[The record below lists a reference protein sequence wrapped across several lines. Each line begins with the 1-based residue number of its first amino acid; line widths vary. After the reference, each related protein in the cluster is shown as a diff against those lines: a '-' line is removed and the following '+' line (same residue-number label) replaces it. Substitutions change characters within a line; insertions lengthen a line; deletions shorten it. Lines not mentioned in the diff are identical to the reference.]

1 MVYKNSNE
9 VLNKLKSRQ
18 FHAFSLS
25 TYDFSTLYTTL
36 PHNLIKE
43 KLNDLIEW
51 TFYREDS
58 LYLACNVRN
67 AFFTSDVHK
76 NYTLWTCQESV

>member
-36 PHNLIKE
+36 THNLIKE
-43 KLNDLIEW
+43 NLNDLIEW